1 MEGTATTLASYLE
14 TITTVLT
21 SAVSWTGSCAEM
33 VMSHPILLVPTV
45 MGVGLIGL
53 SIIKRFT

>member
-1 MEGTATTLASYLE
+1 MEGTATALSSYLE

>member
-1 MEGTATTLASYLE
+1 MEGTATTLSTYLE

-33 VMSHPILLVPTV
+33 VMAHPILLVPTV